1 MDFFLPCFCFKGQIA
16 IITLQPECFGAFWG
30 HFPDTTRKRSLK
42 ERSTTSRLHP
52 NLGVPKLLMIM
63 KVLTPPENSQLVHL
77 KLNIPPKGS
86 KQKHGPKSPKFF
98 GASSFQ
104 PLVVRGGC
112 ILQCSNVASQSTSTS
127 STPNRPAKLRIKIH
141 VNHVNLFFFPWFFV
155 YKIVAFCSP
164 KNNTSIASPSL
175 NPPKNGEVE
184 TPKRRFSASH
194 PSRPRNHQ
202 GLENSEILR

>member
-1 MDFFLPCFCFKGQIA
+1 MMRSFQIHHDGILRYTKKSERKSLMDFFLPCFCFKGQIA

-86 KQKHGPKSPKFF
+86 KQLVIDPNHPNSLGLPV
-98 GASSFQ
+98 SS
-104 PLVVRGGC
+104 R
-112 ILQCSNVASQSTSTS
+112 
-127 STPNRPAKLRIKIH
+127 
-141 VNHVNLFFFPWFFV
+141 
-155 YKIVAFCSP
+155 
-164 KNNTSIASPSL
+164 
-175 NPPKNGEVE
+175 
-184 TPKRRFSASH
+184 
-194 PSRPRNHQ
+194 
-202 GLENSEILR
+202 